1 MQMTASLVE
10 DDAPLAKDR
19 RFVENIVSK
28 TKQDGYASSVDGSE
42 QGISAIALPIQ
53 AGGPVL
59 GSLNLIFFTSS
70 MTPDVAAQRYLIS
83 MRQAVRDIER
93 RWSAANRARGKVA

>member
-1 MQMTASLVE
+1 MTASLVE

-28 TKQDGYASSVDGSE
+28 TKQDGYASCVDGSE

-53 AGGPVL
+53 AGGPVH

-70 MTPDVAAQRYLIS
+70 MTPDVAE
-83 MRQAVRDIER
+83 DT
-93 RWSAANRARGKVA
+93 

>member
-53 AGGPVL
+53 AGGPVH

-70 MTPDVAAQRYLIS
+70 MTPDVAAKIPDEHETGGERH
-83 MRQAVRDIER
+83 RRPVVRR
-93 RWSAANRARGKVA
+93 KQSTG